1 MNNMQAQQ
9 FAALQKTTS
18 VYRDETKTADH
29 MRRREADLMNREVQ
43 QQNRLE
49 EELRVAHGELG
60 EETRKRR
67 NLDVERNRHSQ
78 SSEADRQANVTIT
91 SELKGVEVSNMNA
104 LQRLFALI
112 YFHLSSCMR
121 RCYRR
126 GR

>member
-29 MRRREADLMNREVQ
+29 MRRREADLMNREGQ

-60 EETRKRR
+60 EGTRKRR
-67 NLDVERNRHSQ
+67 NLEVERNRHSQ

-91 SELKGVEVSNMNA
+91 SELKGVEVSNIWM
-104 LQRLFALI
+104 
-112 YFHLSSCMR
+112 H
-121 RCYRR
+121 RR
-126 GR
+126 GCLHFYIDI